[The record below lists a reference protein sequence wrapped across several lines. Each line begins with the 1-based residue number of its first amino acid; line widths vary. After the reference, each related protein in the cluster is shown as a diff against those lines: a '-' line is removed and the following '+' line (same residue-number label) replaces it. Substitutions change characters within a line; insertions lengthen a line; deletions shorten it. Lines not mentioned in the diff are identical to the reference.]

1 MLCRLFPLFTGRLRG
16 MDGVQF
22 AVSKGLFGV
31 KHRPWRKTGAFRG
44 RSDTLTQPKGALRQ
58 VRRFVLLFFH
68 GSTSCRYALFLS
80 VAQRNRVMR
89 RGKTKKRNKPQLS
102 ANAYRRIFF
111 GKDGRKAM
119 FDRLMDLFGFGRNS
133 KAFELL
139 ETEKGMPPPFGKAAD
154 GHAGRERKTERC
166 IGNSVAENEA
176 MLRKAFRADINK
188 DLIFRS
194 FLLSGDIP
202 AFLVYVNGMADA
214 KQVSDFIL
222 RDGMV
227 QGCMDG
233 AKDDLAGF
241 AVKRVF
247 TVGEAVTEQRESKI
261 KQAILD
267 GKTAVFIE
275 GADRAVLMDTRGYEK
290 RTVGEPQAEKV
301 VIGPQEAFVENLRTN
316 ITQLRRILRME
327 DLVCEMRNAGGDN
340 GINAALLY
348 REGITNITLVEEIKR
363 RLARVNTLSVIG
375 MGIMQQLIE
384 EHSLSPFPQFLQTER
399 PDRAASLLMEG
410 HVILLLDGSP
420 YASVMPATVFTLM
433 TSAEDS
439 YMRRPQATVIRIVRS
454 IGAVISIL
462 LPALFLSFALFHQ
475 GLLST
480 EVLTTVI
487 ASRKMVFAPIGAEMV
502 FLLLVFQLIREA
514 GMRVPGNIGQ
524 AIGIIGGLILGQAA
538 VAANL
543 ASSVVLI
550 VVALTGLGNF
560 CIPDY
565 ETQLAASFFRLSLT
579 LAAWASG
586 LLGVVCLGMIFFAWL
601 AVLKSFGLP
610 FLAPFAPKTRSKRP
624 PVIRGRIHMHGAA
637 EDMLNTEEGRT

>member
-1 MLCRLFPLFTGRLRG
+1 ML
-16 MDGVQF
+16 
-22 AVSKGLFGV
+22 
-31 KHRPWRKTGAFRG
+31 
-44 RSDTLTQPKGALRQ
+44 
-58 VRRFVLLFFH
+58 
-68 GSTSCRYALFLS
+68 
-80 VAQRNRVMR
+80 
-89 RGKTKKRNKPQLS
+89 KKEDSP
-102 ANAYRRIFF
+102 
-111 GKDGRKAM
+111 GKDGWKTV
-119 FDRLMDLFGFGRNS
+119 FEQISEIFGFGKNS
-133 KAFELL
+133 EAFELL
-139 ETEKGMPPPFGKAAD
+139 ETESGMPPPLGRAKD
-154 GHAGRERKTERC
+154 GHRERKKEAERS
-166 IGNSVAENEA
+166 IGASITENEA
-176 MLRKAFRADINK
+176 MMRRLFRADINK

-194 FLLSGDIP
+194 FLLSGNIP

-227 QGCMDG
+227 KGCMDD
-233 AKDDLAGF
+233 AKGDIASF

-247 TVGEAVTEQRESKI
+247 TVGEAVTEKRENRI
-261 KQAILD
+261 RQAILD
-267 GKTAVFIE
+267 GKTAVFID
-275 GADRAVLMDTRGYEK
+275 GADSAVLMDTRGYEK

-301 VIGPQEAFVENLRTN
+301 VLGPQEAFVENLRTN
-316 ITQLRRILRME
+316 ITLLRRILRME
-327 DLVCEMRNAGGDN
+327 DLVCEMRSAGGEN

-363 RLARVNTLSVIG
+363 RLARINTLSVIG
-375 MGIMQQLIE
+375 TGIMQQLIE

-433 TSAEDS
+433 TSAEDA
-439 YMRRPQATVIRIVRS
+439 YMRRPQATVIRIVRC

-462 LPALFLSFALFHQ
+462 LPALFLSLALFHQ

-565 ETQLAASFFRLSLT
+565 ETQLAASFFRLSLA
-579 LAAWASG
+579 LAAWAGG
-586 LLGVVCLGMIFFAWL
+586 LLGVACLGTVFTAWL
-601 AVLKSFGLP
+601 TVLKSFGLP

-624 PVIRGRIHMHGAA
+624 MILRGRIRMHAGA
-637 EDMLNTEEGRT
+637 EDMLNTKEGDA